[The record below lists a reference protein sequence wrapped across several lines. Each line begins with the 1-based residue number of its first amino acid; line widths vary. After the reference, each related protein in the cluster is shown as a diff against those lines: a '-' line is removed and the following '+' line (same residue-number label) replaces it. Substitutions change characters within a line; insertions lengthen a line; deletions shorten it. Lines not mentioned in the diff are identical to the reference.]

1 MPARRVSRARTPR
14 TTQRELERLGAFELK
29 DKLIALAQ
37 AHARRSTAQLL
48 NAGRGNP
55 NWLATEAREA
65 FFLLGQF
72 ALQEARRAWK
82 EPMLAGTPGMPAIAR
97 RLRTFLRGHSEV
109 AGATLLQRALAYAV
123 RELGFEPDAF
133 VHELVDGVLGD
144 HYPEPVR
151 MLAHAER
158 VLHQFVVERVCGGR
172 APRGR
177 FDLFATEGAT
187 GGICYLFDSLVA
199 NGLLAP
205 GDRIALGLPIF
216 TPYTE
221 IPRLERFRF
230 QVVPVQARE
239 LRADGSHTWQYP
251 DEELDK
257 LADPRVK
264 AFFVVNPSNPP
275 SVAMRESSV
284 RRLRR
289 IVANRNPNLLII
301 TDDVYATFVPGYRS
315 LLAHL
320 PHNTVGVYSFSKS
333 FGCTGWRLGVVALQR
348 DHLVDRLLAGMSPR
362 RRAAIARRYTSL
374 AVHPEQMTFIDRMAA
389 DSRQVALN
397 HTAGL
402 STPQQVQMTLLA
414 LAALLDA
421 DREYDRRTREIVQRR
436 YRALWA
442 GLGVTPPEDRLRAGY
457 YADLDLMVWAR
468 REYGG
473 AFVRYLE
480 KNYEPADLLFRL
492 AEQSSIVLMPGRGF
506 DGPKW
511 SVRVSLANL
520 DDEAYARIGEYL
532 RLAAQAYVDEWRKG
546 NAPTR
551 PPRRRR
557 SG

>member
-1 MPARRVSRARTPR
+1 MPARTVTRARTPR
-14 TTQRELERLGAFELK
+14 KTQKQLERLGAFELK

-65 FFLLGQF
+65 FFLLGPF
-72 ALQEARRAWK
+72 ALREARRAWN
-82 EPMLAGTPGMPAIAR
+82 EPMLAGTPRLPAIAR
-97 RLRTFLRGHSEV
+97 RLRTFLRGHGEV
-109 AGATLLQRALAYAV
+109 PGAALLQRALAYAV

-133 VHELVDGVLGD
+133 VHELVDGILGD

-151 MLAHAER
+151 MLPHAER
-158 VLHQFVVERVCGGR
+158 VLHQFLVERVCGGR
-172 APRGR
+172 APRGG

-230 QVVPVQARE
+230 QVVPVEARE

-284 RRLRR
+284 RRLGR
-289 IVANRNPNLLII
+289 IVLKRNPNLLII

-348 DHLVDRLLAGMSPR
+348 DHLVDRLLAAMSPR
-362 RRAAIARRYTSL
+362 RRAAIARRYASL
-374 AVHPEQMTFIDRMAA
+374 AVGPQQMAFIDRMAA

-402 STPQQVQMTLLA
+402 STPQQVQMALLA
-414 LAALLDA
+414 LAALLDT
-421 DREYDRRTREIVQRR
+421 DRTYDERTREIVQRR

-442 GLGVTPPEDRLRAGY
+442 GLGAAPPEDPLRAGY

-468 REYGG
+468 REYGD

-480 KNYEPADLLFRL
+480 ENYQPGDLLFRL
-492 AEQSSIVLMPGRGF
+492 AEQSSIVLMPGGGF
-506 DGPKW
+506 DGPRW

-520 DDEAYARIGEYL
+520 DEAAYARIGEYL
-532 RLAAQAYVDEWRKG
+532 RLAAQAYVDEWREG
-546 NAPTR
+546 NAPKR
-551 PPRRRR
+551 PARRRR
-557 SG
+557 SA